1 MLAGFCL
8 VLFTRCDKEPEP
20 EIEFVVFSDNAFR
33 SALIE
38 LGVDNNADGEI
49 CTCEAAR
56 VHTLDV
62 SNRDIS
68 DMNGIDAFVHLDT
81 LDCSGNLL
89 STLDVSNNTEL
100 EHLNCSNNQ
109 LSALDL
115 SDNHHLFEVYCGDNQ
130 LSSLH
135 LSSSTYFWTISCTG
149 NQLNSLDVSNNPLL
163 WHFSCRNNQ
172 LSSLDLSNN
181 PELTDI
187 DLGGNQFTSLDIS
200 HNTKLGTNLVWES
213 IPDIFLDSIPGL
225 FKVCVWEM
233 PFPPEGVEIE
243 TSGSPNLYFTTACS
257 K

>member
-68 DMNGIDAFVHLDT
+68 DMNGIEAFVHLDT

-89 STLDVSNNTEL
+89 STLDLSTNSEL
-100 EHLNCSNNQ
+100 EHFNCSNNQ
-109 LSALDL
+109 LSSLDLSSCTKLYYFVCHSNRLSSLDL

-130 LSSLH
+130 LSSLQ

-149 NQLNSLDVSNNPLL
+149 NQLTTLDVSKVSVVNLLCGNNPLA
-163 WHFSCRNNQ
+163 
-172 LSSLDLSNN
+172 
-181 PELTDI
+181 
-187 DLGGNQFTSLDIS
+187 SLDIS
-200 HNTKLGTNLVWES
+200 QNSNLISPTNK
-213 IPDIFLDSIPGL
+213 PGYLL
-225 FKVCVWEM
+225 FKNLAC
-233 PFPPEGVEIE
+233 PP
-243 TSGSPNLYFTTACS
+243 LMAF
-257 K
+257 